1 VVDDPNFEIWYM
13 REHARLVASLTL
25 VCGDGS
31 LAADA
36 ADEAFARALSR
47 WARVSAM
54 DSPTGWTY
62 RVGINLVRRQARR
75 RERERSLPSLV
86 AVRPDLPAPAGE
98 TWSAVAQLPHR
109 QRLAVVLRY
118 VGDLTEADVATV
130 MGVSRG
136 TVASTLADAR
146 KALALAMSEPDTK
159 EVTT

>member
-1 VVDDPNFEIWYM
+1 M

-47 WARVSAM
+47 WERVGAM

-75 RERERSLPSLV
+75 RERERSLPSLL
-86 AVRPDLPAPAGE
+86 AIRPDLPAPAGE

-118 VGDLTEADVATV
+118 LGDLTETDVAAV
-130 MGVSRG
+130 
-136 TVASTLADAR
+136 
-146 KALALAMSEPDTK
+146 
-159 EVTT
+159 